1 MAGQIKQ
8 LPRTHHQELK
18 ASARRLAKDLPS
30 LPGRYVKSLF
40 PITGWLP
47 SYQLEWLWGD
57 FVAGLTVGLVA
68 VPQSIS
74 YASKLAGLPAQFGLY
89 TSFIGALLYAL
100 FATSKGTVPPGC
112 HWMLLTVF
120 FEDVTIGPT
129 AVLSLGVGQALSTYA
144 SGASTADQV
153 VFALTLAF
161 WTGIIQLIIGLF
173 RFGIIIDFVP
183 IPVISGFTAGAGIQ
197 VIISQLPTLVGI
209 KTVNTNN
216 APIQVL
222 IDFFKALSTATEWDS
237 IFGITSLAFILLI
250 KFSVDY
256 AVKKRGIT
264 WLKYVGFLKNTIV
277 LIIYTGI
284 SYAVKDNKNLSFSI
298 VKTIPYG
305 LTGIQQ
311 ANYSISYASTVF
323 QALPGIV
330 VISVLE
336 HIAVVKT
343 YGRVN
348 GYTTNPN
355 QEIVAM
361 GLANSLG
368 SLVGAFPA
376 TGSFS
381 RSAIKA
387 ASGVRSPVASFIT
400 GIIVVICLFSLTNAL
415 YYIPSAVLSSIVVN
429 SVADLV
435 EKGKLAIPLFKS
447 DIFDFLGFVVGFI
460 VVIVSSLENAIYA
473 SVAWSLL
480 VLLFRIARP
489 RVEILGRT
497 ATGAWIDPTADDYD
511 SPATAATSSVSVVPE
526 TSVPTGILVL
536 KIDEALTYPNSNYIL
551 AVAKNAVLHR
561 FKYTNTETRRAD
573 KSWSDTTQEQ
583 YKALEKKKG
592 QDAAPPPNLRA
603 VVLDF
608 SNVTH
613 VDFSGFQTL
622 LDLKDDLER
631 YAGYPIPF
639 YFAAVRRTQI
649 RLLLGVPLHVI
660 GADRNAVAGAS
671 EGQKKKWFKFKKTP
685 EEVAAEEQRDIASLE
700 YFFTDLD
707 SAVEAAVSQ
716 TTNVVLGD
724 KLSANIV

>member
-8 LPRTHHQELK
+8 LPPTHHQEIK
-18 ASARRLAKDLPS
+18 ASVRRLTKDIPS
-30 LPGRYVKSLF
+30 IPGRYVKSLF
-40 PITGWLP
+40 PIASWLP

-100 FATSKGTVPPGC
+100 FATSK
-112 HWMLLTVF
+112 
-120 FEDVTIGPT
+120 DVTIGPT
-129 AVLSLGVGQALSTYA
+129 AVLSLAVGQALSTYA

-153 VFALTLAF
+153 LFAVTLAF

-222 IDFFKALSTATEWDS
+222 IDFFKAISTSTQWDS
-237 IFGITSLAFILLI
+237 IFGITSLVFILLI
-250 KFSVDY
+250 KFTTDY

-264 WLKYVGFLKNTIV
+264 SLKYAGFMKNTIV

-284 SYAVKDNKNLSFSI
+284 SYAVKDNKNLVFSI
-298 VKTIPYG
+298 VKSIPYG

-311 ANYSISYASTVF
+311 ANYSISFASTIF
-323 QALPGIV
+323 PALPGIV
-330 VISVLE
+330 VISILE

-361 GLANSLG
+361 GFANTLG
-368 SLVGAFPA
+368 SLVGAIPA

-387 ASGVRSPVASFIT
+387 ASGVRSPVGSFVT
-400 GIIVVICLFSLTNAL
+400 GVVVVICLFSLTNAL
-415 YYIPSAVLSSIVVN
+415 YYIPSAVLSAIVIT

-447 DIFDFLGFVVGFI
+447 DIFDFIGFLVGFI

-473 SVAWSLL
+473 SVSWSLL
-480 VLLFRIARP
+480 VLLFRVARP
-489 RVEILGRT
+489 RVQFLART
-497 ATGAWIDPTADDYD
+497 STGSWIDPDSDLDTLTAE
-511 SPATAATSSVSVVPE
+511 TSSVLVAPR
-526 TSVPTGILVL
+526 TSVPDGILVL

-551 AVAKNAVLHR
+551 SVVKNAVLHR

-592 QDAAPPPNLRA
+592 QDSIDPPNLRA

-613 VDFSGFQTL
+613 LDFSGFQTL

-639 YFAAVRRTQI
+639 YFASVRRSQI

-660 GADRNAVAGAS
+660 GADRNSSGVANVD
-671 EGQKKKWFKFKKTP
+671 GQKKWAKIKQTP
-685 EEVAAEEQRDIASLE
+685 EDIAAQEQRNLASLE
-700 YFFTDLD
+700 FFFSDLD
-707 SAVEAAVSQ
+707 SATEAAVSQ
-716 TTNVVLGD
+716 TTNTLLGS
-724 KLSANIV
+724 KVSANIV